1 MDYKKAILPALFVAE
16 SAFLIYMAFQPGY
29 AVPTFHFPF
38 LRGGD
43 LEHFLAY
50 LVYGFLGFRTFSL
63 RFGSRKSLLA
73 SLLFCSLFGGLTEGI
88 QAFVPTR
95 FADPA
100 DWLLDAIGSCAGI
113 AISSKTRLLRMTRRK

>member
-1 MDYKKAILPALFVAE
+1 MERNKSLFTVLFAAE
-16 SAFLIYMAFQPGY
+16 SLFLVYMALQPGY
-29 AVPTFHFPF
+29 AVPTFHMPF

-50 LVYGFLGFRTFSL
+50 LIYGFLAFRTFGQ
-63 RFGSRKSLLA
+63 RLA
-73 SLLFCSLFGGLTEGI
+73 GRRLALAALGWCMLFAGFTEGL

-100 DWLLDAIGSCAGI
+100 DWVVDVMGSGVGILL
-113 AISSKTRLLRMTRRK
+113 TRLGMPAKK